1 MVRFFARTDKKI
13 ASAPGTI
20 EYSGPIRQEQV
31 KIELMDYTPEALDE
45 RDGAT
50 VEDTFPL
57 RDTDHVSWVNIDGL
71 HDTTLLRKLG
81 DHFGLHPLVME
92 DVVNTNQRPKVEEYE
107 GYIFLVARMVYFEE
121 DGVTLRTEQMSFAL
135 GERWLISFQET
146 HGDVFVNVRERIRA
160 GGGRARRMG
169 VDYLL
174 YALID
179 AIVDHYFVILETLGE
194 QIEDLEEA
202 VNDDP
207 EPETL
212 RQVHEMR
219 REMILLRKSV
229 WPMRELLSSLL
240 RTESPLIR
248 DETNI
253 FLRDVYDHSIQVL
266 DAVES
271 FRDMLA
277 SIQDLYMSNVSNRM
291 NEVMKVLTVI
301 ATIFVPLTFIAG
313 IYGMNFD
320 VLPELHWKWSYLGFW
335 IVAVVLAGGMLTY
348 FRRKRWL

>member
-1 MVRFFARTDKKI
+1 
-13 ASAPGTI
+13 
-20 EYSGPIRQEQV
+20 
-31 KIELMDYTPEALDE
+31 
-45 RDGAT
+45 
-50 VEDTFPL
+50 
-57 RDTDHVSWVNIDGL
+57 
-71 HDTTLLRKLG
+71 
-81 DHFGLHPLVME
+81 
-92 DVVNTNQRPKVEEYE
+92 
-107 GYIFLVARMVYFEE
+107 
-121 DGVTLRTEQMSFAL
+121 
-135 GERWLISFQET
+135 
-146 HGDVFVNVRERIRA
+146 
-160 GGGRARRMG
+160 
-169 VDYLL
+169 
-174 YALID
+174 
-179 AIVDHYFVILETLGE
+179 
-194 QIEDLEEA
+194 
-202 VNDDP
+202 
-207 EPETL
+207 
-212 RQVHEMR
+212 MR